1 MLSWGKVILA
11 SALALA
17 TVTGL
22 ANTSPVLA
30 VCLESGEY
38 EQAIADTEAR
48 DAARAQE
55 ANAESQ
61 ASAQPQSP
69 ASASTGTVLP
79 AEVAATANAT
89 IKPN

>member
-1 MLSWGKVILA
+1 MLSWRKVILA
-11 SALALA
+11 SALAGG

-22 ANTSPVLA
+22 TNASPVFA

-38 EQAIADTEAR
+38 EQAIADTAAR

-55 ANAESQ
+55 ANAQSQ
-61 ASAQPQSP
+61 ANAETQAP
-69 ASASTGTVLP
+69 ASASTGAVLP